1 MHHFT
6 DRVTHTTAFVT
17 QVVELN
23 GSNMKVRS
31 DNPSHPERTLLPRS
45 YISLLI
51 LKIFMSVLLNE
62 KEWMNECL
70 KTEIWFDSRSK
81 IGTNIVFTFA
91 SAITKFGSH
100 TPIDYSRTPV

>member
-1 MHHFT
+1 
-6 DRVTHTTAFVT
+6 
-17 QVVELN
+17 
-23 GSNMKVRS
+23 
-31 DNPSHPERTLLPRS
+31 
-45 YISLLI
+45 
-51 LKIFMSVLLNE
+51 MSVLLNE

-70 KTEIWFDSRSK
+70 KTEIWFGAVFDSRSK